1 MSETCIYSEKLT
13 VVRSARAFSND
24 ALEPPKGACIV
35 QERVIVGIDVGTT
48 NICGLVGELD
58 RDGELNIVGVG
69 TCPSQG
75 LRRGVVVN
83 IEETVTSIAAALDRA
98 ERLSGKTITTAYVGI
113 AGSHIES
120 ENSKGFVAISPSHRD
135 IMQNDI
141 SRAIEVARAI
151 AMPANREVIHV
162 IPRGYVVDGQ
172 EGIKNPIGMSG
183 FRLEVETHIITGAVS
198 SIHNLI
204 KCVQKARVE
213 IEDLVLEPLASS
225 EAVLADGET
234 DLGVALVDVGG
245 GTTDIAVFSNGAIW
259 QTVVLP
265 IGGNLI
271 TSDIAI
277 GLRLPFG
284 VAEELK
290 VTYGH
295 CNPATIADDDMID
308 LAQYIPGCNDL
319 VPRKLLAE
327 IIQARVE
334 ELFEM
339 GSEEIQKSGSDGLL
353 PAGLVVTGSASELPG
368 ILDTAGA
375 ALDPPARSGVPL
387 CLHGL
392 AESITRPAYATSVGL
407 FLWGVRHPSFL
418 RSEGEH
424 KELVHRGFL

>member
-1 MSETCIYSEKLT
+1 M
-13 VVRSARAFSND
+13 
-24 ALEPPKGACIV
+24 

-48 NICGLVGELD
+48 KICVLVGELD
-58 RDGELNIVGVG
+58 RDGKLNIVGVG

-98 ERLSGKTITTAYVGI
+98 ERLSGKKIVTAYVGI
-113 AGSHIES
+113 AGGHIDS

-135 IMQNDI
+135 IVQNDI

-151 AMPANREVIHV
+151 AIPANREVIHV

-204 KCVQKARVE
+204 KCVHKAHVE

-234 DLGVALVDVGG
+234 DLGVVLVDIGG
-245 GTTDIAVFSNGAIW
+245 GTTDIAVFSDGAIW

-277 GLRLPFG
+277 GLRLPTG

-290 VTYGH
+290 ITYGH
-295 CNPATIADDDMID
+295 CDPSTIDEDDMID
-308 LAQYIPGCNDL
+308 LAQFMPDCNDL

-334 ELFEM
+334 ELFSM
-339 GSEEIQKSGSDGLL
+339 VHEEIKKSGYDGLL
-353 PAGLVVTGSASELPG
+353 PAGIVITGGTAELPG
-368 ILDTAGA
+368 ILELAGQT
-375 ALDPPARSGVPL
+375 LDLPARIGSPL
-387 CLHGL
+387 GLHGL
-392 AESITRPAYATSVGL
+392 ADSISRPAYATAVGL
-407 FLWGVRHPSFL
+407 LLWGLRHTSLLIEDEELEEERSMDMVSRFGRWL
-418 RSEGEH
+418 RA
-424 KELVHRGFL
+424 FIP

>member
-1 MSETCIYSEKLT
+1 M
-13 VVRSARAFSND
+13 
-24 ALEPPKGACIV
+24 

-48 NICGLVGELD
+48 KICVLVGELD
-58 RDGELNIVGVG
+58 RDGKLNIVGVG

-98 ERLSGKTITTAYVGI
+98 ERLSGKKIDAAYVGI
-113 AGSHIES
+113 AGNHIDS

-135 IMQNDI
+135 IVQNDI

-151 AMPANREVIHV
+151 AIPANREVIHV

-204 KCVQKARVE
+204 KCLHRAHVE

-234 DLGVALVDVGG
+234 DLGVVLVDIGG
-245 GTTDIAVFSNGAIW
+245 GTTDIAVFADGAIW
-259 QTVVLP
+259 QTVILP

-277 GLRLPFG
+277 GLRLPLG

-290 VTYGH
+290 VTFGH
-295 CNPATIADDDMID
+295 CDPESIDENDMID
-308 LAQYIPGCNDL
+308 LAHFMPDCNDL

-334 ELFEM
+334 ELFSM
-339 GSEEIQKSGSDGLL
+339 VHEEIKKSGYDGLL
-353 PAGLVVTGSASELPG
+353 PAGVVITGGTAELPG
-368 ILDTAGA
+368 ILELAGQTLEMPSRVGA
-375 ALDPPARSGVPL
+375 PL
-387 CLHGL
+387 GLHGL
-392 AESITRPAYATSVGL
+392 ADSINRPAYATAVGL
-407 FLWGVRHPSFL
+407 LLWGLRHTSMIIDEEEALEEEQSGDILSRFGRWL
-418 RSEGEH
+418 RA
-424 KELVHRGFL
+424 FIP

>member
-1 MSETCIYSEKLT
+1 MPIQ
-13 VVRSARAFSND
+13 
-24 ALEPPKGACIV
+24 PPKGACIV

-48 NICGLVGELD
+48 KICVLVGELD
-58 RDGELNIVGVG
+58 RDGKLNIVGVG

-98 ERLSGKTITTAYVGI
+98 ERLSGKDITTAYVGI
-113 AGSHIES
+113 AGSHIDS

-151 AMPANREVIHV
+151 AIPANREVIHV

-204 KCVQKARVE
+204 KCVHKARVE

-225 EAVLADGET
+225 EAVLAEGET
-234 DLGVALVDVGG
+234 DLGVALVDIGG
-245 GTTDIAVFSNGAIW
+245 GTTDIAIFADGAIW

-277 GLRLPFG
+277 GLGLPFG

-290 VTYGH
+290 VIYGH
-295 CNPATIADDDMID
+295 CDPSTISDDDMID
-308 LAQYIPGCNDL
+308 LSHYMPDCDDL

-339 GSEEIQKSGSDGLL
+339 VHEEIRKSGYDGLL
-353 PAGLVVTGSASELPG
+353 PAGPVLTGGTAEFPG
-368 ILDTAGA
+368 IQGVAGKN
-375 ALDPPARSGVPL
+375 LGLPPGIGSPL
-387 CLHGL
+387 GLHGL
-392 AESITRPAYATSVGL
+392 GESIFRPAYATRVGRVAWSSTHND
-407 FLWGVRHPSFL
+407 FLTDEDEMEEIGTGDVISRLGRWFRAFVP
-418 RSEGEH
+418 
-424 KELVHRGFL
+424 

>member
-1 MSETCIYSEKLT
+1 MMPLQ
-13 VVRSARAFSND
+13 
-24 ALEPPKGACIV
+24 PPKGACIV

-48 NICGLVGELD
+48 KICVLVGELD
-58 RDGELNIVGVG
+58 RDGKLNIVGVG

-98 ERLSGKTITTAYVGI
+98 ERLSGKDITTAYVGI
-113 AGSHIES
+113 AGSYVAS

-135 IMQNDI
+135 IVQNDI

-151 AMPANREVIHV
+151 AIPANREVIHV

-183 FRLEVETHIITGAVS
+183 FRLEVEAHIITGAVS

-234 DLGVALVDVGG
+234 ELGVALVDIGG
-245 GTTDIAVFSNGAIW
+245 GTTDIAVFSDGAIW

-271 TSDIAI
+271 TSDVAI

-295 CNPATIADDDMID
+295 CDPSTISDDDMID
-308 LAQYIPGCNDL
+308 LAQFIPNCDDL

-339 GSEEIQKSGSDGLL
+339 VHEEIRKSGYDGLL
-353 PAGLVVTGSASELPG
+353 PAGLV
-368 ILDTAGA
+368 
-375 ALDPPARSGVPL
+375 
-387 CLHGL
+387 LHGRNPEL
-392 AESITRPAYATSVGL
+392 AGIVGL
-407 FLWGVRHPSFL
+407 AGVKIDRPPRHRSPPGLEGIAGSIFLPPFL
-418 RSEGEH
+418 HLG
-424 KELVHRGFL
+424 

>member
-1 MSETCIYSEKLT
+1 MPIQ
-13 VVRSARAFSND
+13 
-24 ALEPPKGACIV
+24 PPKGACIV

-48 NICGLVGELD
+48 KICVLVGELD
-58 RDGELNIVGVG
+58 RDGKLNIVGVG

-98 ERLSGKTITTAYVGI
+98 ERLSGKKITTAYVGI
-113 AGSHIES
+113 AGSHIAS
-120 ENSKGFVAISPSHRD
+120 ENSKGFVAISPSGRD
-135 IMQNDI
+135 IVQNDI

-151 AMPANREVIHV
+151 ALPANREVIHV

-183 FRLEVETHIITGAVS
+183 FRLEVENHIITGAVS

-204 KCVQKARVE
+204 KCVHKAHVE

-234 DLGVALVDVGG
+234 DLGVALVDIGG

-265 IGGNLI
+265 
-271 TSDIAI
+271 
-277 GLRLPFG
+277 FG

-295 CNPATIADDDMID
+295 CDPSTISDDEMID
-308 LAQYIPGCNDL
+308 LSQFMPDCDDL

-339 GSEEIQKSGSDGLL
+339 VHEEIRKSGYDGLL
-353 PAGLVVTGSASELPG
+353 PAGLVITGGTAELPG
-368 ILDTAGA
+368 ILSVAGQI
-375 ALDPPARSGVPL
+375 LDLPARIGSPL
-387 CLHGL
+387 GLHGL
-392 AESITRPAYATSVGL
+392 ADSISRPSYATAVGL
-407 FLWGVRHPSFL
+407 LQCALTHTSFL
-418 RSEGEH
+418 IGDE
-424 KELVHRGFL
+424 ELEEDGPMDFISRFGRWLRAFIP

>member
-1 MSETCIYSEKLT
+1 M
-13 VVRSARAFSND
+13 
-24 ALEPPKGACIV
+24 
-35 QERVIVGIDVGTT
+35 QEQVIVGIDVGTT
-48 NICGLVGELD
+48 KICVLVGELD
-58 RDGELNIVGVG
+58 RDGKLNIVGVG

-83 IEETVTSIAAALDRA
+83 IEETVTSIAAAIDRA
-98 ERLSGKTITTAYVGI
+98 ERLSGKKILTAYVGI
-113 AGSHIES
+113 AGSHISS

-135 IMQNDI
+135 IVQNDI

-151 AMPANREVIHV
+151 AIPANREVIHV

-204 KCVQKARVE
+204 KCVQQARVE
-213 IEDLVLEPLASS
+213 IDDLVLEPLASS

-234 DLGVALVDVGG
+234 DLGVALVDIGG
-245 GTTDIAVFSNGAIW
+245 GTSDIAVFADGAIW
-259 QTVVLP
+259 HSVVIP

-277 GLRLPFG
+277 GLRLPFA

-295 CNPATIADDDMID
+295 CDPSSISEDDMIE
-308 LAQYIPGCNDL
+308 LSQYMPDCNDL

-334 ELFEM
+334 ELFQLTH
-339 GSEEIQKSGSDGLL
+339 EEIKKAGYDGLL
-353 PAGLVVTGSASELPG
+353 PAGMVITGGSAELPG
-368 ILDTAGA
+368 ILELAGQ
-375 ALDPPARSGVPL
+375 ALDLPTRIGTPIG
-387 CLHGL
+387 LHGL
-392 AESITRPAYATSVGL
+392 ADSISRPAYATAVGL
-407 FLWGVRHPSFL
+407 LQWALTHTTFLIEEEAEDSGA
-418 RSEGEH
+418 
-424 KELVHRGFL
+424 RGFFHRLVRWLRAFIP

>member
-1 MSETCIYSEKLT
+1 
-13 VVRSARAFSND
+13 
-24 ALEPPKGACIV
+24 V

-48 NICGLVGELD
+48 KICVLVGELD
-58 RDGELNIVGVG
+58 RDGKLNIVGVG

-98 ERLSGKTITTAYVGI
+98 ERLSGKKITTAYVGI
-113 AGSHIES
+113 AGSHIIS
-120 ENSKGFVAISPSHRD
+120 ENSKGFVAISPSDRD
-135 IMQNDI
+135 IVQNDI

-151 AMPANREVIHV
+151 AIPANREVIHV

-204 KCVQKARVE
+204 KCVHKARVE

-234 DLGVALVDVGG
+234 DLGVALVDIGG
-245 GTTDIAVFSNGAIW
+245 GSTDIAVFSDGAIW
-259 QTVVLP
+259 HTVVLP
-265 IGGNLI
+265 IGGNLV
-271 TSDIAI
+271 TNDIAI

-290 VTYGH
+290 VTFGH
-295 CNPATIADDDMID
+295 CDPSSIAEDDMID
-308 LAQYIPGCNDL
+308 LAQFMPDCDDL

-327 IIQARVE
+327 IIQARME

-339 GSEEIQKSGSDGLL
+339 VHEEISKSGYDGLL
-353 PAGLVVTGSASELPG
+353 PAGLVITGGTAEMPG
-368 ILDTAGA
+368 IQGLAGQVLDLPTRIGT
-375 ALDPPARSGVPL
+375 PL
-387 CLHGL
+387 GLHGL
-392 AESITRPAYATSVGL
+392 ADSISRPAFATAVGL
-407 FLWGVRHPSFL
+407 LQWALTHTSFL
-418 RSEGEH
+418 IEEEEPEDSGM
-424 KELVHRGFL
+424 GFMARFGRWLRAFIP

>member
-1 MSETCIYSEKLT
+1 MMPLQ
-13 VVRSARAFSND
+13 
-24 ALEPPKGACIV
+24 PPKGACIV

-48 NICGLVGELD
+48 KICVLVGELD
-58 RDGELNIVGVG
+58 RDGKLNIVGVG

-98 ERLSGKTITTAYVGI
+98 ERLSGKKITTAYVGI
-113 AGSHIES
+113 AGSHIAS
-120 ENSKGFVAISPSHRD
+120 ENSKGFVAISPSNRD
-135 IMQNDI
+135 IVQNDI

-151 AMPANREVIHV
+151 AIPANREVIHV

-172 EGIKNPIGMSG
+172 EGIKNPLGMSG

-198 SIHNLI
+198 SIHNLL
-204 KCVQKARVE
+204 KCVAKAGVE

-234 DLGVALVDVGG
+234 DLGVALVDIGG
-245 GTTDIAVFSNGAIW
+245 GTTDIAVFSDGAIW

-295 CNPATIADDDMID
+295 CDPSSIADDDMID
-308 LAQYIPGCNDL
+308 LAHFMQGTNDL

-339 GSEEIQKSGSDGLL
+339 VHEEIKKSGYDGLL
-353 PAGLVVTGSASELPG
+353 PAGLVLTGGSAELPG
-368 ILDTAGA
+368 ILEVAGQT
-375 ALDPPARSGVPL
+375 LDLPAPISPPLGVDWL
-387 CLHGL
+387 GGLSCL
-392 AESITRPAYATSVGL
+392 PPYATSVGL
-407 FLWGVRHPSFL
+407 LLWGLRHTSFL
-418 RSEGEH
+418 TDEDEMEEAGTGGVISP
-424 KELVHRGFL
+424 L

>member
-1 MSETCIYSEKLT
+1 
-13 VVRSARAFSND
+13 
-24 ALEPPKGACIV
+24 V

-48 NICGLVGELD
+48 KICVLVGELD
-58 RDGELNIVGVG
+58 RDGKLNIVGVG

-98 ERLSGKTITTAYVGI
+98 ERLSGKKITTAYVGI
-113 AGSHIES
+113 AGNHIGS

-135 IMQNDI
+135 IVQNDI

-151 AMPANREVIHV
+151 AIPANREVIHV

-204 KCVQKARVE
+204 KCVHKAGVE

-225 EAVLADGET
+225 EAVLADGES
-234 DLGVALVDVGG
+234 DMGVALADIGG
-245 GTTDIAVFSNGAIW
+245 GTTDVAVFSDGAIW

-295 CNPATIADDDMID
+295 CDPKTIADDDMID
-308 LAQYIPGCNDL
+308 LAQFISGTNDL
-319 VPRKLLAE
+319 VPRNLLAE

-339 GSEEIQKSGSDGLL
+339 VHEEIKKSGYDGLL
-353 PAGLVVTGSASELPG
+353 PAGLVLTGGTAELPG
-368 ILDTAGA
+368 ILELAGQT
-375 ALDPPARSGVPL
+375 LDLPARIALPL
-387 CLHGL
+387 GLYGL
-392 AESITRPAYATSVGL
+392 ADSISRPAYSTAVGL
-407 FLWGVRHPSFL
+407 LLWGLRHTSLLIDEEEQGDRGSMNLIARLGRWL
-418 RSEGEH
+418 RA
-424 KELVHRGFL
+424 FIP

>member
-1 MSETCIYSEKLT
+1 
-13 VVRSARAFSND
+13 
-24 ALEPPKGACIV
+24 V

-48 NICGLVGELD
+48 KICILVGELD
-58 RDGELNIVGVG
+58 RDGKLNIVGVG

-98 ERLSGKTITTAYVGI
+98 ERLSGKKITTAYVGI
-113 AGSHIES
+113 AGSHIDS

-135 IMQNDI
+135 IVQNDI

-151 AMPANREVIHV
+151 AIPANREVIHV
-162 IPRGYVVDGQ
+162 IPRSYVVDGQ

-198 SIHNLI
+198 SIQNLI
-204 KCVQKARVE
+204 KCVQKAHVE

-225 EAVLADGET
+225 EAVLAEGET
-234 DLGVALVDVGG
+234 DLGVILVDIGG
-245 GTTDIAVFSNGAIW
+245 GTTDVAVFADGAIW
-259 QTVVLP
+259 HTVVLP
-265 IGGNLI
+265 VGGNMI
-271 TSDIAI
+271 TNDIAI

-295 CNPATIADDDMID
+295 CNPAAIAEDDMID
-308 LAQYIPGCNDL
+308 LAQFIPGCNDL

-327 IIQARVE
+327 IIYYRVE

-339 GSEEIQKSGSDGLL
+339 VHDELKKSGYDGLL
-353 PAGLVVTGSASELPG
+353 PAGIVLTGGAAEMPG
-368 ILDTAGA
+368 ILELAGQT
-375 ALDPPARSGVPL
+375 LDLPARLGLPL
-387 CLHGL
+387 GLHGL
-392 AESITRPAYATSVGL
+392 ADSISRPAYATAVGL
-407 FLWGVRHPSFL
+407 LQWALTHTSFL
-418 RSEGEH
+418 IEDDEADQSGT
-424 KELVHRGFL
+424 GAASFLARFKQWLRAFLP

>member
-1 MSETCIYSEKLT
+1 
-13 VVRSARAFSND
+13 
-24 ALEPPKGACIV
+24 
-35 QERVIVGIDVGTT
+35 VIVGIDVGTT
-48 NICGLVGELD
+48 KICVLVGELD
-58 RDGELNIVGVG
+58 RDGKLNIVGVG

-98 ERLSGKTITTAYVGI
+98 ERLSGKKLVTAYVGI

-135 IMQNDI
+135 IIQNDI

-151 AMPANREVIHV
+151 PLTANREVIHV

-183 FRLEVETHIITGAVS
+183 FRLEVETHIITGSVS
-198 SIHNLI
+198 SIRNLI
-204 KCVQKARVE
+204 TCVHKAQVE

-225 EAVLADGET
+225 EAVLEDGET
-234 DLGVALVDVGG
+234 DLGVALIDIGG
-245 GTTDIAVFSNGAIW
+245 GTTDIAIFSDGAIW
-259 QTVVLP
+259 HTVVLP

-277 GLRLPFG
+277 GLRLPFA

-290 VTYGH
+290 ITYGH
-295 CNPATIADDDMID
+295 CDPATIADDDMID
-308 LAQYIPGCNDL
+308 LAQFMPDCNDL

-334 ELFEM
+334 ELFNM
-339 GSEEIQKSGSDGLL
+339 VHEELKKSGYDGLL
-353 PAGLVVTGSASELPG
+353 PAGLVITGGTAELPG
-368 ILDTAGA
+368 ILELAGQT
-375 ALDPPARSGVPL
+375 LDLPARVGSPL
-387 CLHGL
+387 GLLGL
-392 AESITRPAYATSVGL
+392 ADSISRPAYATAVGL
-407 FLWGVRHPSFL
+407 LLWGLRHTSLYIDEEEPEEEGSTNDMMSRLGRWLRAFL
-418 RSEGEH
+418 P
-424 KELVHRGFL
+424 

>member
-1 MSETCIYSEKLT
+1 M
-13 VVRSARAFSND
+13 
-24 ALEPPKGACIV
+24 

-48 NICGLVGELD
+48 KICVLVGELD
-58 RDGELNIVGVG
+58 RDGKLNIVGVG

-98 ERLSGKTITTAYVGI
+98 ERLSGKKIISAYVGI
-113 AGSHIES
+113 AGSHIAS

-135 IMQNDI
+135 IVQNDI

-151 AMPANREVIHV
+151 AIPANREVIHV

-183 FRLEVETHIITGAVS
+183 FRLEVETHIITGSVS

-204 KCVQKARVE
+204 KCVHKAQLD

-234 DLGVALVDVGG
+234 DLGVALIDIGG
-245 GTTDIAVFSNGAIW
+245 GTTDVAVFSDGAIW
-259 QTVVLP
+259 HTVVLP
-265 IGGNLI
+265 VGGNLI

-295 CNPATIADDDMID
+295 CDPSAIPDDDMID
-308 LAQYIPGCNDL
+308 LSQFMPDCDDL

-327 IIQARVE
+327 IIQARTE
-334 ELFEM
+334 EIFEM
-339 GSEEIQKSGSDGLL
+339 VHEEIKKSGYDGLL
-353 PAGLVVTGSASELPG
+353 PAGVVLTGGTAELPG
-368 ILDTAGA
+368 ILEVAGQT
-375 ALDPPARSGVPL
+375 LDLPARIGSPL
-387 CLHGL
+387 GLHGL
-392 AESITRPAYATSVGL
+392 ADSISRPAFATAVGL
-407 FLWGVRHPSFL
+407 LQWALTRTSFL
-418 RSEGEH
+418 VEEEEPEETNSMNMVNRFGRW
-424 KELVHRGFL
+424 LRAFIP